1 MKKALAILVA
11 VMLMA
16 TVCMTASAG
25 ACALKLADVEVEEG
39 TATVEVPMTITANDG
54 IFGFV
59 AEVSYDADVVEYTG
73 VTAGELFTVT
83 PNPQDGMV
91 KLVIESKDVTASV
104 TDTGVD
110 AVVLSFNVKGAAGDT
125 AEITAVLPDAESNI
139 NADGDNVDTTIEAGS
154 VSIIAKAEPSTSET
168 KPSETK
174 ASETEAT
181 EASATEAEPTDAPA
195 TEPTDAPAT
204 GSAIPAAAIVL
215 AAASAAVLTFARKK

>member
-59 AEVSYDADVVEYTG
+59 AEVSYDPAVVEYAN

>member
-1 MKKALAILVA
+1 MKKVLAILVA

-16 TVCMTASAG
+16 TVCMTASADA

-39 TATVEVPMTITANDG
+39 TATVDVPMTITANDG

-59 AEVSYDADVVEYTG
+59 AEVSYDASILEYTG
-73 VTAGELFTVT
+73 VAAGELFTVT
-83 PNPQDGMV
+83 PNAQDGMV
-91 KLVIESKDVTASV
+91 KLVVESKDVTASV
-104 TDTGVD
+104 TETGVD

-139 NADGDNVDTTIEAGS
+139 NADGDNVLTTIEAGS
-154 VSIIAKAEPSTSET
+154 VAIVAAAEPSET
-168 KPSETK
+168 EPVVTEPSETK
-174 ASETEAT
+174 AT
-181 EASATEAEPTDAPA
+181 EASATEASATDAPA

-215 AAASAAVLTFARKK
+215 AAASAAVLGFARKK